1 MPCFSAS
8 VQHVAFETAPWRTVD
23 EFIETRQRFDQ
34 WRPKCQAQLRTIA
47 DWRRWLDYQNGSD
60 ASGAGVHRSSK
71 GPIDQAR
78 RLVVRAY
85 RFRQWGLPGG
95 DYRVAAA
102 RLTAAGY
109 PTTEQDFKNAGRA
122 KGRLTAHL
130 MPPDADI
137 RDFAAAVVSI
147 WPEFE
152 WRRLFKGE
160 VENLRDFKN

>member
-1 MPCFSAS
+1 MAAEMPGA
-8 VQHVAFETAPWRTVD
+8 HL
-23 EFIETRQRFDQ
+23 
-34 WRPKCQAQLRTIA
+34 KTIA

-109 PTTEQDFKNAGRA
+109 PTTEQDLKNAGRA
-122 KGRLTAHL
+122 KGRLVEHL
-130 MPPDADI
+130 IPADAEGV
-137 RDFAAAVVSI
+137 REFAAAVLSI

-152 WRRLFKGE
+152 WRRLLKGE